1 VVNETLT
8 SVEDALNQE
17 VGAVIRTRGNVGE
30 AVAQL
35 VTPFVG
41 KDVFP
46 MIEYTDRIRQART
59 GISEASKGMDPRA
72 LQSTTMM
79 GVDAIVTGAQER
91 IELIARILAE
101 TGLKDLYKGLLRE
114 VVDNPNYKRTIQL
127 RGKWVEINP
136 SVFDPNMRISVNPTI
151 GKGNDMLRFMALQE
165 VKVTQTAI
173 MDKFG
178 LGNPFV
184 TPAEYRNT
192 LTDMLA
198 LANIKNVSRYYKD
211 LPPEVLKGIME
222 APKEPDPA
230 TMLAQAEL
238 EKVRSKTVQTIAQLN
253 QKDAQFAKQDDFNR
267 DKLNVE
273 AILEA
278 AKIIA
283 QYAAT
288 IEPQPILEAMN
299 QPPIKPVTPPTPGFP
314 MAVPP
319 PLNAQPPQA
328 APAEPPMAPPEGILG

>member
-1 VVNETLT
+1 
-8 SVEDALNQE
+8 
-17 VGAVIRTRGNVGE
+17 
-30 AVAQL
+30 
-35 VTPFVG
+35 
-41 KDVFP
+41 
-46 MIEYTDRIRQART
+46 
-59 GISEASKGMDPRA
+59 
-72 LQSTTMM
+72 MM